1 MRFRQPFFYEAGVSL
16 HKVEDILRRL
26 FWTIVWILVAV
37 KLLDE
42 LIKHWQAFQASWMV
56 LVPAVL
62 LIAAAIWKLVD
73 REYRVRIVS
82 RDDIIKSRDAR
93 IQLLE
98 DKLKH
103 QDFSPNSDTDQ
114 LQAISLPEYSDN
126 ALISRVGFILEQVE
140 NQCQLADNSSSISKS
155 QFSVFWE
162 LQGLELYSF
171 RQELAARIQAL
182 GKPVPSLI
190 PKSDYTNPDL
200 DARRVREIVQE
211 VVALVDNLSA

>member
-1 MRFRQPFFYEAGVSL
+1 M
-16 HKVEDILRRL
+16 
-26 FWTIVWILVAV
+26 WILAAV

-42 LIKHWQAFQASWMV
+42 LIKHWQSFQASWMV

-82 RDDIIKSRDAR
+82 RDDIIKSCDAR

-103 QDFSPNSDTDQ
+103 RAFSPNPDTDQ
-114 LQAISLPEYSDN
+114 LQATSPSEYSDRI
-126 ALISRVGFILEQVE
+126 LIARVGFILEQVE
-140 NQCQLADNSSSISKS
+140 NQCRLADNSSSIFKS

-162 LQGLELYSF
+162 LQGLELFSF

-200 DARRVREIVQE
+200 DVKHVREIVQE
-211 VVALVDNLSA
+211 VIALVDSLSA